1 MFQFVLLIGLSNLI
15 QLIKF
20 FVDQPI
26 YKTQEMVISLQYQ
39 FFCQELKQGFEND
52 AVSTGADRLLLTAAV
67 GMGQSTVD
75 AGYDVP
81 TISQ

>member
-1 MFQFVLLIGLSNLI
+1 MANLFI
-15 QLIKF
+15 FK
-20 FVDQPI
+20 
-26 YKTQEMVISLQYQ
+26 
-39 FFCQELKQGFEND
+39 ELKQGFEND
-52 AVSTGADRLLLTAAV
+52 AASTGADRLLLTAAV